1 MWQQVSNSDF
11 LIGCQPINKPI
22 YLLSFKGVFEEVKDM
37 KRKEQLMEAVYLLL
51 IAIAML
57 ACTGILAVD
66 LKAIKRILE
75 AIQEN
80 LEKERRNQWRQ

>member
-1 MWQQVSNSDF
+1 MWQQVPNSDF

-37 KRKEQLMEAVYLLL
+37 KRNEQLMEAVYLLL

-66 LKAIKRILE
+66 LKTIKRTLE
-75 AIQEN
+75 AIQEK
-80 LEKERRNQWRQ
+80 LNQNRDGRP

>member
-1 MWQQVSNSDF
+1 MWQQVPNSDF
-11 LIGCQPINKPI
+11 LIGYQPINKPI

>member
-1 MWQQVSNSDF
+1 
-11 LIGCQPINKPI
+11 
-22 YLLSFKGVFEEVKDM
+22 
-37 KRKEQLMEAVYLLL
+37 METVYLLL